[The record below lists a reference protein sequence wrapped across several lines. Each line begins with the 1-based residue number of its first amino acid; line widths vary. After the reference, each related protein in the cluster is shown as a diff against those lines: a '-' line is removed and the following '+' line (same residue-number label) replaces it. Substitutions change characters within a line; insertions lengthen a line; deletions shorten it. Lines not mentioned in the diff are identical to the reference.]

1 MLCATFKI
9 RIKTALREFDTY
21 IDAHIDT
28 ALSVTNAIKN
38 ALSSP
43 AAIVLTDI
51 IPGNLDNVIRTQLVN
66 ALTKVITALSI
77 VDSCKQYTDITE
89 KLSCFAT
96 QLQQHDPQLQDA
108 ILQKLASLLA
118 GELDGNRL
126 KQNLYDLFTQAKYTT
141 VK

>member
-1 MLCATFKI
+1 MLCTNFKT

-28 ALSVTNAIKN
+28 ALSVTAAIKN
-38 ALSSP
+38 ALTSP
-43 AAIVLTDI
+43 VADILTEI
-51 IPGNLDNVIRTQLVN
+51 IPGTIDNTIRTQLVN

-77 VDSCKQYTDITE
+77 VDSCKQYTDATE
-89 KLSCFAT
+89 KLKCFIA
-96 QLQQHDPQLQDA
+96 QLQQHDPHLQDA

-126 KQNLYDLFTQAKYTT
+126 KQSLYDLYTQAKYTT